1 MPRETRTV
9 NGWPLAHWLP
19 RTCDRLLLQLVN
31 SRHVHQQPVGR
42 RWLGSRARKS
52 PSMAF
57 ESGGYVNHP
66 IEVGGDVKTVLLRGW
81 EKWASLKIPAS
92 SW

>member
-1 MPRETRTV
+1 
-9 NGWPLAHWLP
+9 
-19 RTCDRLLLQLVN
+19 
-31 SRHVHQQPVGR
+31 
-42 RWLGSRARKS
+42 
-52 PSMAF
+52 MAF